1 MAPKKPD
8 TKKPEDD
15 SPKVYV
21 QVNVSWGAALLVSC
35 SRETSCDQAVTSLL
49 RVHFDPGFWRRG
61 IQCVLYFPWRAICS
75 AARLS
80 RCQQLRRVQPDLH
93 SQARYASNSLLAG
106 AFHVCSE
113 HHTYGCAGLPLLHQ
127 LLNSPLVLRVTATGN
142 DAAAVASA
150 SLDFAPLAQALSE
163 VPETPLQLTSADGQ
177 ITLAAAAALKVQVSH
192 LSWSAT
198 YFCSTLTI
206 LTHTAVL
213 VNGPAFV

>member
-1 MAPKKPD
+1 MAPKKAD

-35 SRETSCDQAVTSLL
+35 TREASFDQALTSQSRL
-49 RVHFDPGFWRRG
+49 HFDPGLWRRG
-61 IQCVLYFPWRAICS
+61 VRFILHFSWRTICC
-75 AARLS
+75 AARFS
-80 RCQQLRRVQPDLH
+80 RCQQLRGVQPDLRP
-93 SQARYASNSLLAG
+93 QARYALNSLLAG
-106 AFHVCSE
+106 AFHACSE
-113 HHTYGCAGLPLLHQ
+113 HHTCGCAGLPLLHQ
-127 LLNSPLVLRVTATGN
+127 LLNNPLVLKVTATGS

-192 LSWSAT
+192 LNWSAT
-198 YFCSTLTI
+198 YFCSTLAI
-206 LTHTAVL
+206 CSHTAVL
-213 VNGPAFV
+213 VSGPALV